1 MEMSKIDWN
10 APYINRRLWILEH
23 LDSLHTDANETLLL
37 LLIDYYNQCKKAIS
51 HEEFSKKLKLDVDQ
65 IEDLFTS
72 LSDKGYLSIE
82 FEKGQIF
89 FNIEGVFSDS
99 SQTEGLDRSLIE
111 KFEDSFGRSLS
122 SSEMQRILNMAA
134 IYDERRVVCALNE
147 AVVYDKLSL
156 DYIERI
162 LQTWMKKGLSVED
175 VENGKRE
182 CE

>member
-1 MEMSKIDWN
+1 MEMTKMNWN
-10 APYINRRLWILEH
+10 APYINRRIWILEH
-23 LDSLHTDANETLLL
+23 LDLLHTNANETLLL

-51 HEEFSKKLKLDVDQ
+51 HEEFSKKLKLDVDE

-82 FEKGQIF
+82 FEKGQIY
-89 FNIEGVFSDS
+89 FNIEGIFSDS
-99 SQTEGLDRSLIE
+99 SQGEGLNRSLIE
-111 KFEDSFGRSLS
+111 KFEESFGRGLS
-122 SSEMQRILNMAA
+122 SSEMQRILNMAS

-162 LQTWMKKGLSVED
+162 LQSWMQKGLSVED

-182 CE
+182 RE